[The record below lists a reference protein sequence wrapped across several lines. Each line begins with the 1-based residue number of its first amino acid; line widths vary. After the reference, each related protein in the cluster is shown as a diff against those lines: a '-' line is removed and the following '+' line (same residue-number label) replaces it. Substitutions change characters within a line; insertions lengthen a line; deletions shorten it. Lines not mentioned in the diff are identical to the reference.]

1 MAADDGRVCDLF
13 AGSGAIGASLA
24 PKRDVTTV
32 DVQEFSRVIC
42 SAQLNPA
49 VMSIADAHAWADA
62 ARASDVHQT
71 MSWCFAPVVDFEKE
85 AIAGALAGS
94 FDELIAL
101 LEAVPIVIPDTGD
114 MPAALANARSKVR
127 RRLKASGLNIRDST
141 VTSYFGGIYF
151 SFQQSIFLD
160 AALAQAN
167 SASGEL
173 RDTLLA
179 ATLSCASSIVN
190 TVGKQFAQPLR
201 PREKNG
207 SVKKGLGSVVHRDRA
222 FDASLAYE
230 EWLVT
235 YSGLKKSNRN
245 HRCLRMDYLDALR
258 QYGSEFSVVYAD
270 PPYTRDHYSR
280 FYHVLETMCLRDAP
294 QIAVVVKKGMTVPS
308 RGLYREDR
316 HQSPFCIRSEAPRAF
331 SELLTATSSYN
342 VPVVLS
348 YSPHEAGDGT
358 HPRVMS
364 ASDIVAVA
372 KQHYRRV
379 DVGLLVGSTHNKLN
393 RSDLGLVQRQ
403 HAEMVVKC
411 RGARH
416 R

>member
-1 MAADDGRVCDLF
+1 
-13 AGSGAIGASLA
+13 
-24 PKRDVTTV
+24 
-32 DVQEFSRVIC
+32 
-42 SAQLNPA
+42 
-49 VMSIADAHAWADA
+49 
-62 ARASDVHQT
+62 

-85 AIAGALAGS
+85 AIASALAGS
-94 FDELIAL
+94 FDDLIAL

-127 RRLKASGLNIRDST
+127 RRLKASGLNLRDST

-201 PREKNG
+201 PREKTG
-207 SVKKGLGSVVHRDRA
+207 SVKKGLGSVVHRDRVV
-222 FDASLAYE
+222 DASLTYE

-235 YSGLKKSNRN
+235 YSELKKSDHN
-245 HRCLRMDYLDALR
+245 HRCLRMDCLDALR
-258 QYGSEFSVVYAD
+258 QYGSEFSIVYAD

-294 QIAVVVKKGMTVPS
+294 QIAVVKKKGVTGPS
-308 RGLYREDR
+308 RGLYRKDR
-316 HQSPFCIRSEAPRAF
+316 YQSPFCIRSEAPRAL
-331 SELLTATSSYN
+331 SELLTATSGHN

-364 ASDIVAVA
+364 ARDIVAVA

-379 DVGLLVGSTHNKLN
+379 SVDLLVGSTHNKLN

-416 R
+416 G